1 MTRQTFA
8 SRTTL
13 RIASKIA
20 GLTAIFAAFG
30 AVMTLHP
37 GSASAQTARFP
48 AEDFGKVVLPHR
60 ETTGAAVNYIRQHGN
75 AFEPI
80 AQLREDSPI
89 RKISRAIGRLDM
101 LVENG
106 NEKYVTNC
114 TGGVVARDLI
124 LTNYHCIPGLEGK
137 VTRALFLV
145 DYLTADGKGAFH
157 LELDVQP
164 VEADAALDFA
174 LIRIKDKLPDDIPV
188 LALETRRPL
197 IKERLVL
204 VHHPAGLVKMMTQFR
219 CIVSHHTP
227 ETGTVIRHLCDTQ
240 PGSSGAILFNET
252 LGAIGI
258 HHSGGL
264 TENDPESFN
273 EGTITHS
280 LLASAKT
287 KLATVAASGA
297 GASSNA
303 ASEPGKT
310 QAVPALTQEDAAG
323 RINKILGQ

>member
-1 MTRQTFA
+1 MARQTNA
-8 SRTTL
+8 LRKKSR
-13 RIASKIA
+13 IKAGIA
-20 GLTAIFAAFG
+20 GLVTLIGAFG
-30 AVMTLHP
+30 AGLALHS
-37 GSASAQTARFP
+37 GSASAQVTRFP
-48 AEDFGKVVLPHR
+48 PEDFGKVVLPHR
-60 ETTGAAVNYIRQHGN
+60 ETTGAAVNYIKQNGN

-124 LTNYHCIPGLEGK
+124 LTNYHCIPGFEGK

-157 LELDVQP
+157 LELDTQP
-164 VEADAALDFA
+164 VEADATLDFA
-174 LIRIKDKLPDDIPV
+174 LIRLKGKLPDDMPI

-197 IKERLVL
+197 VKERLVL

-219 CIVSHHTP
+219 CIVSSQTP
-227 ETGTVIRHLCDTQ
+227 EEGTAIRHLCDTQ
-240 PGSSGAILFNET
+240 PGSSGAILFDEE
-252 LGAIGI
+252 LGAIAI

-264 TENDPESFN
+264 TENDPDSFN
-273 EGTITHS
+273 EGTITQA
-280 LLASAKT
+280 LLAKATTQLQKVGVSSAG
-287 KLATVAASGA
+287 S
-297 GASSNA
+297 SSNGS
-303 ASEPGKT
+303 SEPAQLKT
-310 QAVPALTQEDAAG
+310 TPPERQDDAAG